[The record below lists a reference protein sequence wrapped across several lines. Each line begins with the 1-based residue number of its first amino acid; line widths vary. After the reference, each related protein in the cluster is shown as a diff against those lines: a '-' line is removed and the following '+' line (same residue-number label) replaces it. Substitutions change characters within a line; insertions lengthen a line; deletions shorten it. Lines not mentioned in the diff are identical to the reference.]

1 MQDVKFMKRYISV
14 CTPDALKFKESRKRA
29 LQREFAPRDLP
40 EKDIFTQNKA
50 AEILERRR
58 LKVLQKDMRKAKT
71 QVRPLRDA
79 DSSEQY
85 SVRNKS
91 TMPRIDLGFQ
101 RRGNNSVLQ
110 RSVQPEV
117 TELSEEDEV

>member
-71 QVRPLRDA
+71 QVRP
-79 DSSEQY
+79 
-85 SVRNKS
+85 
-91 TMPRIDLGFQ
+91 
-101 RRGNNSVLQ
+101 
-110 RSVQPEV
+110 
-117 TELSEEDEV
+117 